1 MTSFGERL
9 ASVRKRRGLTQREL
23 ASESGVS
30 VSLIRQLEQGHL
42 TATRADTARKLAV
55 ALRVLTTDLMPRDET
70 AEAVP
75 QVVEEWTSV
84 RRALEGRRIG
94 SGRRGTAIAPL
105 PA

>member
-1 MTSFGERL
+1 MCGRRCPSRSEVLPPGTIQARWIRPTAPSLEADGHSRGVRVMTSFGERL

-55 ALRVLTTDLMPRDET
+55 AMRVLTT
-70 AEAVP
+70 
-75 QVVEEWTSV
+75 
-84 RRALEGRRIG
+84 
-94 SGRRGTAIAPL
+94 
-105 PA
+105 